1 MAECT
6 DLGRVLRSSTR
17 AFTFNTRLP
26 EPDVPAFGS
35 FVKAKVQQGQA
46 DVFGLIYDII
56 ISDDPFVKQLA
67 VVDEV
72 NEEMIQDQ
80 LRNRQVPI
88 EVNVLSI
95 GYRRAGVIHQVLPM
109 QPPISW
115 DHIFTCSPEE
125 VRAFASS
132 FDYFKIVLETRDV
145 PNDELLAASLR
156 HASRCFDDER
166 ATREFLLEA
175 GRELAKLL
183 NNDLTRLNGILRR
196 IRP

>member
-1 MAECT
+1 MAECK

-17 AFTFNTRLP
+17 EFTFNTELP
-26 EPDVPAFGS
+26 EPDVPVFGS
-35 FVKAKVQQGQA
+35 FVKAKVQKGTA

-67 VVDEV
+67 VVDDID
-72 NEEMIQDQ
+72 EEMIQDQ
-80 LRNRQVPI
+80 RRNRQVPI

-95 GYRRAGVIHQVLPM
+95 GYRRAGVIYQVLPM
-109 QPPISW
+109 QPPISM

-125 VRAFASS
+125 VRAFTSS

-145 PNDELLAASLR
+145 PNDELLAACLR
-156 HASRCFDDER
+156 HASGCFAER
-166 ATREFLLEA
+166 QTAREFLLEA
-175 GRELAKLL
+175 GRELARLL